1 MWLSRLKKPLL
12 GAQVAT
18 NSKTKMRDSQL
29 ADDLRSRF
37 NAGEK
42 LKYVFFWGHQ
52 PSKSGVTASC
62 FSQWYG
68 ARFVVDGQTYPTAE
82 HFMMAEKA
90 ALFGDQETRQQ
101 VFQAPNPGA
110 AKALGRQVRGF
121 NEAEWVDNRFSI
133 VVRANKAK
141 FSQNAE
147 LQQFLMQTGSR
158 ILVEASPVDRIW
170 GIGLAGDDEKSKN
183 PNLWRGLNL
192 LGFAL
197 MQVREAIGTQQQA
210 TAKAKQFSGGKS

>member
-1 MWLSRLKKPLL
+1 MKAPLGDTQHL
-12 GAQVAT
+12 E
-18 NSKTKMRDSQL
+18 
-29 ADDLRSRF
+29 DLRARF
-37 NAGEK
+37 NAGAT
-42 LKYVFFWGHQ
+42 LKYLFFWGHQ
-52 PSKSGVTASC
+52 RSSNVTASC

-68 ARFVVDGQTYPTAE
+68 APFVVDGQRYPTAE

-90 ALFGDQETRQQ
+90 ALFGDHATRAQ
-101 VFQAPNPGA
+101 VLEAPNPGA

-121 NEAEWVDNRFSI
+121 NEATWLENRLPI
-133 VVRANKAK
+133 VVRANEAK

-147 LQQFLMQTGSR
+147 LGKFLEQTGSR

-170 GIGLAGDDEKSKN
+170 GIGLAKDDDRVNN

-197 MQVREAIGTQQQA
+197 MQVRDGV
-210 TAKAKQFSGGKS
+210 